1 MDLKIDLSSFSCTI
15 NMLSNTE
22 VYDLLII
29 GGGPAAMNAALYASR
44 KKLNLG
50 LITEEVGGQIT
61 KSASIENWLGDL
73 DIKSSVLANRFYSHI
88 EKFAFPMKKN
98 TRVVSTELEG
108 VIKKVTCEDGAV
120 YQTKTLIV
128 ATGKSPRTLGIPGEA
143 EYVGRGVAYCTTCDG
158 PIFVDKKVVIV
169 GGGNS
174 GIEATLDMLS
184 YAKEV
189 TIVQNLS
196 QLTADPILV
205 EKVLSNSRVNV
216 IYNSECVR
224 IEGGANVER
233 LIVKDTQSNKESSI
247 ETDGV
252 FVEIGLL
259 PASAFISDKIKNNIG
274 EILINMDCST
284 DIPGVFAAGDVTTVP
299 FKQVVI
305 AAGEGAKAALAV
317 SSYLMTEN

>member
-15 NMLSNTE
+15 NILSETE

-44 KKLNLG
+44 KKINLG
-50 LITEEVGGQIT
+50 LITDEIGGQIV

-73 DIKSSVLANRFYSHI
+73 DIKSSVLANRFYNHVD
-88 EKFAFPMKKN
+88 KFAFPMKKN
-98 TRVVSTELEG
+98 TKVASTELEG
-108 VIKKVTCEDGAV
+108 VIKKIICNDGTV
-120 YQTKTLIV
+120 YQAKTVII
-128 ATGKSPRTLGIPGEA
+128 ATGKSPRTLGIPGELD
-143 EYVGRGVAYCTTCDG
+143 YLGRGVAYCTTCDG
-158 PIFVDKKVVIV
+158 PLFVDKKVVVV

-174 GIEATLDMLS
+174 GVEASIDMLS

-189 TIVQNLS
+189 TVVQNLS
-196 QLTADPILV
+196 MFTGDAVLV
-205 EKVLSNSRVNV
+205 EKMLSNSRVNV
-216 IYNSECVR
+216 VYNSVCVR

-233 LIVKDTQSNKESSI
+233 LIIKDTQTNKESTI
-247 ETDGV
+247 EADGI

-259 PASAFISDKIKNNIG
+259 PTSGFVSDRIKNKIG
-274 EILINMDCST
+274 EIIINMDCST
-284 DIPGVFAAGDVTTVP
+284 DIPGVYAAGDVTIVP

-317 SSYLMTEN
+317 SNYLITEN